1 MTVLPDNRSAD
12 MLDIISKSA
21 VYDFAA
27 VFGDIS
33 EAVKDGTVG
42 IVRKAM
48 DSGSDEQLDAFIYEA
63 QTALNNA
70 YPCDR

>member
-1 MTVLPDNRSAD
+1 M
-12 MLDIISKSA
+12 
-21 VYDFAA
+21 
-27 VFGDIS
+27 
-33 EAVKDGTVG
+33 KDGTVG

-48 DSGSDEQLDAFIYEA
+48 DSGSDEQLDAFVYEA